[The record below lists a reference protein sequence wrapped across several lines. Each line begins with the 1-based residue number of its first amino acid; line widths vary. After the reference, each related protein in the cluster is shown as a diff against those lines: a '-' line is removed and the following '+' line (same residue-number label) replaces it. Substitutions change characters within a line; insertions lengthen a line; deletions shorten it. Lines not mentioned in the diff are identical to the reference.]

1 MIELGRLAGLRL
13 TAGRSAVAGV
23 LVLWVVFAAAGLALG
38 LSPLTALLGG
48 LAATV
53 LHWFSELVHQLGHA
67 WAARRTGFPMIGI
80 CFWGPLS
87 STIYPRDEPALP
99 ANIHIRR
106 ALGGPFSSTL
116 LTLLGAALLP
126 LFRPLGGVAWLLALF
141 FTLENLLVFTAQVF
155 VPLGFNDGSTILY
168 WWRRRGTA
176 LGQTPPQ

>member
-1 MIELGRLAGLRL
+1 MVELGRLAGLRL
-13 TAGRSAVAGV
+13 TAKPSAVIGM

-38 LSPLTALLGG
+38 LPLVTAVLGG
-48 LAATV
+48 LAATA
-53 LHWFSELVHQLGHA
+53 LHWLSELVHQLGHA

-80 CFWGPLS
+80 RFWGVLS
-87 STIYPRDEPALP
+87 TTIYPRDEPALP

-106 ALGGPFSSTL
+106 ALGGPLASTIM
-116 LTLLGAALLP
+116 TLLGAVLLP
-126 LFRPLGGVAWLLALF
+126 VFALVGGVAWLLALF